1 MDSGMVKVFIV
12 VVLASLAVRFLLA
25 KYPASVNGVF

>member
-12 VVLASLAVRFLLA
+12 VFLASFVVRFLLA
-25 KYPASVNGVF
+25 KYPAQAMGNF